1 MQKSSLYGAI
11 IVRGDEKQVSRYKK
25 DIVLLLND
33 WYHTSGAEQIAG
45 LVGVPFKWVGDAQ
58 SFLFNGRGDF
68 NCTEADINSTKC
80 VPGTKEKGPL
90 IINVEPNTV
99 YRLRIVGA
107 SSLAFLNLNIDGH
120 QLQMIEAETTLLKP
134 FNTRFLDVGPGQ
146 SFSALLKTK
155 TVRQLK
161 RTPRNNG
168 KFMHPDF
175 RPVSP
180 RSI

>member
-1 MQKSSLYGAI
+1 MYGAI
-11 IVRGDEKQVSRYKK
+11 IVQGDEKRVAKYKK

-33 WYHTSGAEQIAG
+33 WYHASGAEQIAG
-45 LVGVPFKWVGDAQ
+45 LLGVPFKWVGDAQ

-68 NCTEADINSTKC
+68 NCTEADIKSTKC
-80 VPGTKEKGPL
+80 VPDTNEKGPL
-90 IINVEPNTV
+90 IIDVEPNTV

-107 SSLAFLNLNIDGH
+107 SSLAFLNFNIDGH
-120 QLQMIEAETTLLKP
+120 RLRMIEAETTLLKP

-161 RTPRNNG
+161 RTRRNNG
-168 KFMHPDF
+168 MFIHSDI
-175 RPVSP
+175 RLLSCTEI
-180 RSI
+180 RLTL